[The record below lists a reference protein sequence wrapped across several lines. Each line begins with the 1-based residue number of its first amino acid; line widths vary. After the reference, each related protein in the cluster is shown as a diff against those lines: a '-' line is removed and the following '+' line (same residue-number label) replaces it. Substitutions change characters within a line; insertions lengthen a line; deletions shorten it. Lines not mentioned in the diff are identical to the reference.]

1 MFSYELQRLEMADS
15 LNKIELFFVSVVKFQ
30 TIKAALLHEVMRIL
44 GLLCLVALPSKI
56 LMVLD
61 VHHHGV
67 NIAVSG
73 KGKDSISS
81 LCSQALEVGYSWL
94 IPHQTQSQTK
104 SIKRAAKCS
113 PHSADPFV

>member
-15 LNKIELFFVSVVKFQ
+15 LNKIELFFMSVVKFQ

-67 NIAVSG
+67 NVAVSG
-73 KGKDSISS
+73 KGKDRHILPLQPSPR
-81 LCSQALEVGYSWL
+81 SWL
-94 IPHQTQSQTK
+94 QLAHTSSDSKPDQIYK
-104 SIKRAAKCS
+104 EGCKM
-113 PHSADPFV
+113 

>member
-15 LNKIELFFVSVVKFQ
+15 LNKIELFFMSVVKFQ

-61 VHHHGV
+61 VHHHCV
-67 NIAVSG
+67 KLQLAEG
-73 KGKDSISS
+73 KGQAYPPFADKPQK
-81 LCSQALEVGYSWL
+81 LATVCSYL
-94 IPHQTQSQTK
+94 IRLKARPNL
-104 SIKRAAKCS
+104 
-113 PHSADPFV
+113 